1 MAMDFQKLLSQIDSV
16 TSKKSYSDENKGE
29 YWKPTKDKSG
39 TASAIIRFLPNK
51 DQDDFAF
58 VRMWSH
64 SFKNESVTPT
74 RYYIENS
81 LSTIGGIDYISEVNQ
96 ALWNTG
102 IDENK
107 AICRLQKRKLTYISN
122 IYVIKDVGNPEN
134 NGKQFKYKYG
144 QKIFEKIVSAAKPNV
159 ELNEVAI
166 NAFDVYGG
174 ADFLLIMQKANDQY
188 NYDASKFGVVK
199 GLFNGDKDKIN
210 EVLENCFDLNL
221 EVSADKFKTPE
232 ELKSKFLWVTGQ
244 DKQNKE
250 KAPQDD
256 SAEIDEL
263 ERMISTPAKKEPVK
277 EVKEAKKETTKA
289 PKEAAKAS
297 KKVVEEP
304 LDETPEDDGDDED
317 AAFFKSLV
325 G

>member
-1 MAMDFQKLLSQIDSV
+1 
-16 TSKKSYSDENKGE
+16 
-29 YWKPTKDKSG
+29 
-39 TASAIIRFLPNK
+39 
-51 DQDDFAF
+51 
-58 VRMWSH
+58 
-64 SFKNESVTPT
+64 
-74 RYYIENS
+74 
-81 LSTIGGIDYISEVNQ
+81 
-96 ALWNTG
+96 
-102 IDENK
+102 
-107 AICRLQKRKLTYISN
+107 
-122 IYVIKDVGNPEN
+122 
-134 NGKQFKYKYG
+134 
-144 QKIFEKIVSAAKPNV
+144 
-159 ELNEVAI
+159 
-166 NAFDVYGG
+166 
-174 ADFLLIMQKANDQY
+174 
-188 NYDASKFGVVK
+188 
-199 GLFNGDKDKIN
+199 LFNGDKDKIN